1 MNYQE
6 TCDYLFNR
14 TVSFET
20 QGKSGYKEGLD
31 NTLALDEHFG
41 HPHRNY
47 VTIHVAG
54 TNGKGS
60 VSNML
65 SATLQSC
72 GYRVGLYTS
81 PHLVDF
87 RERIR
92 INGDMLP
99 EDYVVDFVEKEHKFW
114 EPLHPSFFEIT
125 TAMAFKYF
133 AEQHVDIAIIEV
145 GLGGRLD
152 CTNIITPILS
162 IITNISFDHTQLL
175 GNTIADIAKEK
186 AGIIK
191 HNVPVIIGENQTETR
206 PVFEAK
212 AQEVGAP
219 ITFAEDTCLVTHT
232 EPTDRGGIKCATT
245 CYGNVYSDLGGIYQ
259 RKNINTVLH
268 ALQQLEK
275 DGYLTISEKDNT
287 LNALEHVGELTGLEG
302 RWQTVSNTPHV
313 ICDTGHNPGGWNYIS
328 QQLLQV
334 MAHCHHL
341 HIVFGMV
348 DDKDIDTVLALLP
361 KEAIYYF
368 TKADTKRA
376 LNEQIVYSL
385 AQKHNLNG
393 TTYPTV
399 AEAYRAAEN
408 AAGNTDTIFVGGSN
422 YIVGEFLKSC
432 I

>member
-6 TCDYLFNR
+6 TCDYLFTR
-14 TVSFET
+14 TASYET

-31 NTLALDEHFG
+31 NTLTLDEHFG
-41 HPHRNY
+41 HPHHKY

-65 SATLQSC
+65 SAILQTC

-81 PHLVDF
+81 PHLIDF

-92 INGDMLP
+92 VNGDMIA
-99 EDYVVDFVEKEHKFW
+99 ENYVVDFVEKEKDFW
-114 EPLHPSFFEIT
+114 EPLCPSFFEIT
-125 TAMAFKYF
+125 TALAFKYF

-152 CTNIITPILS
+152 CTNIISPALS
-162 IITNISFDHTQLL
+162 IITNISLDHTQLL

-191 HNVPVIIGENQTETR
+191 QNTPVIIGENQTETR

-212 AQEVGAP
+212 AKEMNAP
-219 ITFAEDTCLVTHT
+219 ITFAEDTNLITHT
-232 EPTDRGGIKCATT
+232 EPTDQGGIKCATT
-245 CYGNVYSDLGGIYQ
+245 CYGNVFCDLGGIYQ
-259 RKNINTVLH
+259 QKNINTVLH
-268 ALQQLEK
+268 ALRQLERK
-275 DGYLTISEKDNT
+275 GFLVIDDKCKPLK
-287 LNALEHVGELTGLEG
+287 ALEQIKQLTGLTG
-302 RWQTVSNTPHV
+302 RWQTISNTPHV
-313 ICDTGHNPGGWNYIS
+313 ICDTGHNPGGWTYIS
-328 QQLLQV
+328 QQLQQV
-334 MAHCHHL
+334 LTHCHHL
-341 HIVFGMV
+341 HIIFGMV
-348 DDKDIDTVLALLP
+348 DDKDVDAVLAILP

-368 TKADTKRA
+368 TKANTKRA
-376 LNEQIVYSL
+376 LNEQIVYTL
-385 AQKHNLNG
+385 AQKYNLNG
-393 TTYPTV
+393 TTYPSVT
-399 AEAYRAAEN
+399 EAYRAAES

-422 YIVGEFLKSC
+422 YIVGEFLKKH